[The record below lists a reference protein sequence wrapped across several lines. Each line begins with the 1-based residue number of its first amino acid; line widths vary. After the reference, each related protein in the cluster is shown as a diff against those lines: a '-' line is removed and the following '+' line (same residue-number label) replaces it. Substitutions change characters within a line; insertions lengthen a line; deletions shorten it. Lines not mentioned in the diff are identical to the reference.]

1 MITKSPNAASHGT
14 WPIKALASPEGVSN
28 GCSVTHDVGRRVF
41 NVVMYEIQMHF
52 RPHEQPASGIEL
64 QPRPKLPQEMRI
76 GGVVGATEGIAVK
89 KRRVKARALGSYPC
103 RKFRGSVR
111 PELRHV
117 DSINVPENWPVRLRQ
132 IVVALPATPRDF
144 ATHPKIL
151 VNQNIAANGW
161 IKATR

>member
-1 MITKSPNAASHGT
+1 MLRNARRRATCIQRCYVRDTDALPAARTARLGHRASA
-14 WPIKALASPEGVSN
+14 P
-28 GCSVTHDVGRRVF
+28 
-41 NVVMYEIQMHF
+41 
-52 RPHEQPASGIEL
+52 
-64 QPRPKLPQEMRI
+64 PKLPQEMRI
-76 GGVVGATEGIAVK
+76 GGVVGATEGVAVK

-111 PELRHV
+111 PELRHE